1 MRIWGYSPSL
11 GSEVAQFSRRYFFSG
26 AILAYALISAYA
38 WAGFPY
44 DSLCAIEDESLGSAA
59 KTYTNVMIA
68 GDLETISVTQQQ
80 YVKFCGQNWRA
91 FVGLGFPPVADKQPS
106 DAKWMSED
114 QELLTDIYGW
124 TAVAFVAGFI
134 TLFFGSGIIKYFQ
147 SWFRG
152 VEKDRGQKQEI
163 DFSSNAEVCA
173 FCAFVAMCS
182 CSSFMFVV
190 LHQIFAY
197 VPQVKVGGFPFPFL
211 ACDIDNIDQVKF
223 KS

>member
-44 DSLCAIEDESLGSAA
+44 DNLCAVEDDSYGSAA
-59 KTYTNVMIA
+59 GTYTNVVIA
-68 GDLETISVTQQQ
+68 SKLIAEPQTITVDQSE

-106 DAKWMSED
+106 DSKWMTEE
-114 QELLTDIYGW
+114 QELLSDIYGW
-124 TAVAFVAGFI
+124 TSVAFVAGFI
-134 TLFFGSGIIKYFQ
+134 ALFFGSGIIKYFQ

-163 DFSSNAEVCA
+163 DFSSNAEVCV
-173 FCAFVAMCS
+173 FCNCAAKNDTAV
-182 CSSFMFVV
+182 
-190 LHQIFAY
+190 
-197 VPQVKVGGFPFPFL
+197 
-211 ACDIDNIDQVKF
+211 
-223 KS
+223 